1 MCNFKIGDKV
11 RRDADIARETAYRT
25 GVERGGVYTVRN
37 ASEAMI
43 QLVESKEPTFHFA
56 PEAFSLVST
65 SAVFSRTDWDVNK
78 ALRLR
83 ALAVQAIQ
91 EYNEYLL
98 QQPLLEAID
107 IPPIK

>member
-11 RRDADIARETAYRT
+11 RRDADVYPMLADRT
-25 GVERGGVYTVRN
+25 GVHRGEVYTVREVG
-37 ASEAMI
+37 AVSI
-43 QLVESKEPTFHFA
+43 QLVESKDPTSSFYA
-56 PEAFSLVST
+56 GAFSLVSP
-65 SAVFSRTDWDVNK
+65 SANWNVNE

-83 ALAVQAIQ
+83 DLAVQAIQ

>member
-11 RRDADIARETAYRT
+11 RRDADVYCRLADRT
-25 GVERGGVYTVRN
+25 GVHRGEVYTVREVG
-37 ASEAMI
+37 AVSI
-43 QLVESKEPTFHFA
+43 QLVESKEPTFNFDA
-56 PEAFSLVST
+56 DAFSLVSH
-65 SAVFSRTDWDVNK
+65 SAVSLSANWDVNE

-83 ALAVQAIQ
+83 SLAVQAIQ

-98 QQPLLEAID
+98 QQPLLEAIG

>member
-1 MCNFKIGDKV
+1 MCSFKIGDKV
-11 RRDADIARETAYRT
+11 RRDVGVDRVTADRT
-25 GVERGGVYTVRN
+25 GVHRGGVYTVRN

-43 QLVESKEPTFHFA
+43 HLVESKEPTFNFA
-56 PEAFSLVST
+56 AEAFSLVSNST
-65 SAVFSRTDWDVNK
+65 NWDVNE

-83 ALAVQAIQ
+83 DLAVQAIQ
-91 EYNEYLL
+91 EYNTYLL